1 MAAGED
7 DIGDY
12 DPAAAS
18 AISRE
23 LFFFSLEDRTHA
35 VERRARADRGE
46 FTKAP
51 PPPKARPAAGR
62 APRRLDPSVDRIGS
76 AAHPFGIPGRG
87 QGRGTAAGTGVVS
100 NRGRSYTEARPTEQF
115 NVRIDPDV
123 KAAIQERSRLG
134 NRPLGA
140 LVESIFRDF
149 LDGKNRFESKP
160 ATAAIEPVADEAV
173 DSDGGGD
180 GNDQ

>member
-1 MAAGED
+1 MAAGDD

-23 LFFFSLEDRTHA
+23 LFFFSLEDRPYA

-46 FTKAP
+46 FNRTP
-51 PPPKARPAAGR
+51 PPAARPTAGR
-62 APRRLDPSVDRIGS
+62 VPRHLDPNVDRIGS
-76 AAHPFGIPGRG
+76 AAHPYGIPGRIG
-87 QGRGTAAGTGVVS
+87 KTAGTGVGT
-100 NRGRSYTEARPTEQF
+100 NRGRSYKDARPTEQF

-140 LVESIFRDF
+140 LVEEILREF
-149 LDGKNRFESKP
+149 LDG
-160 ATAAIEPVADEAV
+160 PVAGKAAGTAKPGPDVENPV
-173 DSDGGGD
+173 EKPEPETGGGHD
-180 GNDQ
+180 GDVQ